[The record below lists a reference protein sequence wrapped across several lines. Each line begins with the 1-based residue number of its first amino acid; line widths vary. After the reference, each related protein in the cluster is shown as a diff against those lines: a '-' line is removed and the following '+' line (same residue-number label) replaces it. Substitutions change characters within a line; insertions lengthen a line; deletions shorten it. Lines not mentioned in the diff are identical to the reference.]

1 MDKLKLKSL
10 PEGPYS
16 LASEHWSRLSRRWR
30 GRARYQSKER
40 EGERILQG
48 KSGTMTRG
56 RRMMGKAKEQWP

>member
-16 LASEHWSRLSRRWR
+16 LASEHWNWLSRRWR

-40 EGERILQG
+40 EGEGGSPREVRHYDQ
-48 KSGTMTRG
+48 R
-56 RRMMGKAKEQWP
+56 